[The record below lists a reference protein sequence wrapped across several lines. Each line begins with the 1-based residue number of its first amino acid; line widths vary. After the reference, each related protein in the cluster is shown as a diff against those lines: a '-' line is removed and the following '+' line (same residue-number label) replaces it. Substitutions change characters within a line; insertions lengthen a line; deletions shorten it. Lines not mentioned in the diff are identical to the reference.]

1 MTDQRKSPRTRM
13 EVDCTLHRRTGSP
26 IEARTVDLGPG
37 GMCVTCAR
45 PLSADEVLH
54 FDLPL
59 ADGQVVDG
67 DARVLREQGYRVYAL
82 RFEALPA
89 AMSERLAMASH
100 SRSSMA

>member
-13 EVDCTLHRRTGSP
+13 AVTCTLHRRNGAP
-26 IEARTVDLGPG
+26 IEARTVDVGPG

-45 PLSADEVLH
+45 PLATDEVLH

-59 ADGQVVDG
+59 APGDIVDG
-67 DARVLREQGYRVYAL
+67 EARVLREQGYHVYAL

-89 AMSERLAMASH
+89 AMSARLAGVA
-100 SRSSMA
+100 A

>member
-1 MTDQRKSPRTRM
+1 MPDQRKSPRTRM
-13 EVDCTLHRRTGSP
+13 AVDCTLHRRTGSP
-26 IEARTVDLGPG
+26 IAARTVDLGPG

-59 ADGQVVDG
+59 ADGRVDG
-67 DARVLREQGYRVYAL
+67 EARVLREQGYHVYAL

-89 AMSERLAMASH
+89 ATSARLAGVA
-100 SRSSMA
+100 A

>member
-1 MTDQRKSPRTRM
+1 MA
-13 EVDCTLHRRTGSP
+13 VDCTLHRRSGSP

-45 PLSADEVLH
+45 PLSTDEVLH

-59 ADGQVVDG
+59 ADGHVVDG
-67 DARVLREQGYRVYAL
+67 EARVLREQTYKVYAL
-82 RFEALPA
+82 RFEALPEA
-89 AMSERLAMASH
+89 ASARLAMASH